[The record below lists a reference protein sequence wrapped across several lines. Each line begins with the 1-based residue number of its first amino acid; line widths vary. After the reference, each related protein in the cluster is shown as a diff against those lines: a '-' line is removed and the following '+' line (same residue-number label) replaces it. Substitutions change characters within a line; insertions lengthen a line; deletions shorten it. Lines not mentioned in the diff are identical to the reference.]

1 MTEDKHSIIQM
12 VTELIEEGRANKNRL
27 DYSRILDCFSGVE
40 ISSEQFENVLKV
52 LEDKQIEILRKSEE
66 NMADEEQDFKENE
79 EELFPEE
86 HDGQTDDFEE
96 SKILLDIEDMDVE
109 EEPEEPIEEDLSVME
124 GVDITDP
131 VRQYLKTIGQV
142 PLLTIEEEQE
152 IARQISEGDEE
163 AKKKLIEANLRLVVS
178 IAKKYVGRG
187 LPLLDLI
194 QEGNIG
200 LMKAVDKFEYEKGFK
215 FSTYATWWIRQAIT
229 RAIAD
234 QAKTIRVPVHM
245 VETINKV
252 VRARRTLTQEL
263 GREPSNREIAQML
276 GEDEERVTEIM
287 SFSQDPVSME
297 APVGDED
304 DSHLGDF
311 VQDSNALSPEENA
324 IAEMRNKQIALAMR
338 DLTDREQEV
347 ITLRFGLDGNQPHTL
362 EEVGQMFHVTRER
375 IRQIEAKALRKLGA
389 PSRKRMLRDFL

>member
-1 MTEDKHSIIQM
+1 M
-12 VTELIEEGRANKNRL
+12 
-27 DYSRILDCFSGVE
+27 
-40 ISSEQFENVLKV
+40 
-52 LEDKQIEILRKSEE
+52 
-66 NMADEEQDFKENE
+66 
-79 EELFPEE
+79 
-86 HDGQTDDFEE
+86 
-96 SKILLDIEDMDVE
+96 
-109 EEPEEPIEEDLSVME
+109 
-124 GVDITDP
+124 
-131 VRQYLKTIGQV
+131 
-142 PLLTIEEEQE
+142 
-152 IARQISEGDEE
+152 
-163 AKKKLIEANLRLVVS
+163 
-178 IAKKYVGRG
+178 
-187 LPLLDLI
+187 
-194 QEGNIG
+194 
-200 LMKAVDKFEYEKGFK
+200 MKAVDKFEYEKGFK

-263 GREPSNREIAQML
+263 GREPSNKEIAEML
-276 GEDEERVTEIM
+276 GEDEDRVTEIM

-324 IAEMRNKQIALAMR
+324 IAEMRNKQISLAMK

-389 PSRKRMLRDFL
+389 PSRKRMLRDFYNRHFAGQF

>member
-1 MTEDKHSIIQM
+1 
-12 VTELIEEGRANKNRL
+12 
-27 DYSRILDCFSGVE
+27 
-40 ISSEQFENVLKV
+40 
-52 LEDKQIEILRKSEE
+52 
-66 NMADEEQDFKENE
+66 
-79 EELFPEE
+79 
-86 HDGQTDDFEE
+86 
-96 SKILLDIEDMDVE
+96 
-109 EEPEEPIEEDLSVME
+109 ME
-124 GVDITDP
+124 GADITDP

-142 PLLTIEEEQE
+142 RLLTMEEEQK
-152 IARQISEGDEE
+152 IAKRISEGDPE
-163 AKKKLIEANLRLVVS
+163 AKKELIEANLRLVVS

-263 GREPSNREIAQML
+263 GREPSNKEIAEML
-276 GEDEERVTEIM
+276 GEDEDRVTEIM

-297 APVGDED
+297 AP
-304 DSHLGDF
+304 
-311 VQDSNALSPEENA
+311 EENA
-324 IAEMRNKQIALAMR
+324 IAEMRNKQISLAMK

>member
-1 MTEDKHSIIQM
+1 MTEDKQTVVQIVSK
-12 VTELIEEGRANKNRL
+12 LINLGKKNNKL
-27 DYSRILDCFSGVE
+27 EYDKILDVFSGVD
-40 ISSEQFENVLKV
+40 ISSEQFENILKI
-52 LEDKQIEILRKSEE
+52 LEDNEIKIIKGREE
-66 NMADEEQDFKENE
+66 HPGSQDVQDE
-79 EELFPEE
+79 EELQPDE
-86 HDGQTDDFEE
+86 
-96 SKILLDIEDMDVE
+96 ILLDIEDDIE
-109 EEPEEPIEEDLSVME
+109 DESEDSIDEEDFAVSE
-124 GVDITDP
+124 SADISDP
-131 VRQYLKTIGQV
+131 VRQYLKAIGHV
-142 PLLTIEEEQE
+142 KLLTAEEEQT
-152 IARQISEGDEE
+152 IAKKITEGDQE

-252 VRARRTLTQEL
+252 VRARRSLTQEL
-263 GREPSNREIAQML
+263 GREPTNKEIADML
-276 GEDEERVTEIM
+276 DEDEERIVEIM
-287 SFSQDPVSME
+287 GFSQDPVSME

-324 IAEMRNKQIALAMR
+324 IAEMRRKQIDLAMK
-338 DLTDREQEV
+338 DLTEREQEV
-347 ITLRFGLDGNQPHTL
+347 IILRFGLDGSQPHTL

-389 PSRKRMLRDFL
+389 PSRKRMLQDFL

>member
-1 MTEDKHSIIQM
+1 
-12 VTELIEEGRANKNRL
+12 
-27 DYSRILDCFSGVE
+27 
-40 ISSEQFENVLKV
+40 
-52 LEDKQIEILRKSEE
+52 
-66 NMADEEQDFKENE
+66 
-79 EELFPEE
+79 
-86 HDGQTDDFEE
+86 
-96 SKILLDIEDMDVE
+96 
-109 EEPEEPIEEDLSVME
+109 
-124 GVDITDP
+124 
-131 VRQYLKTIGQV
+131 
-142 PLLTIEEEQE
+142 
-152 IARQISEGDEE
+152 
-163 AKKKLIEANLRLVVS
+163 
-178 IAKKYVGRG
+178 
-187 LPLLDLI
+187 
-194 QEGNIG
+194 
-200 LMKAVDKFEYEKGFK
+200 MKAVDKFEYEKGFK

-263 GREPSNREIAQML
+263 GREPSNKEIAEML
-276 GEDEERVTEIM
+276 GEDEDRVTEIM

-304 DSHLGDF
+304 DSHLGAF
-311 VQDSNALSPEENA
+311 GQDSNALSPEENA
-324 IAEMRNKQIALAMR
+324 IAEMRNKQISLAMK

>member
-1 MTEDKHSIIQM
+1 MTEDKRSIIQM
-12 VTELIEEGRANKNRL
+12 VAGLIEQGKRDHNKIA
-27 DYSRILDCFSGVE
+27 YSKILDTFSGVE
-40 ISSEQFENVLKV
+40 ISSEQFDNILKV
-52 LEDKQIEILRKSEE
+52 LEDNKIEVLRSKKDDEKEAAMRASREDGDGE
-66 NMADEEQDFKENE
+66 DEE
-79 EELFPEE
+79 L
-86 HDGQTDDFEE
+86 EE
-96 SKILLDIEDMDVE
+96 SKILLDIDDDLEVDEESEDN
-109 EEPEEPIEEDLSVME
+109 IEEDLAVVE
-124 GVDITDP
+124 GADITDP

-142 PLLTIEEEQE
+142 RLLTMEEEQK
-152 IARQISEGDEE
+152 IAKRISEGDPE
-163 AKKKLIEANLRLVVS
+163 AKKELIEANLRLVVS

-263 GREPSNREIAQML
+263 GREPSNKEIAEML
-276 GEDEERVTEIM
+276 GEDEDRVTEIM

-324 IAEMRNKQIALAMR
+324 IAEMRNKQIALAMK
-338 DLTDREQEV
+338 DLTEREQEV